1 MPSYFAGSGGAGLAP
16 AARWVSIDSVR
27 KPCAIVRAERRRLRP
42 LRVDVDEL
50 VVVGDVG
57 ELVDLV
63 LRDLEPLAG
72 ALVVADV
79 GLEQLE
85 CLRGGFAHAAAL

>member
-1 MPSYFAGSGGAGLAP
+1 MVVPKGVSLARSG
-16 AARWVSIDSVR
+16 I
-27 KPCAIVRAERRRLRP
+27 
-42 LRVDVDEL
+42 DVDEL

-63 LRDLEPLAG
+63 LGDLEPLAG

-85 CLRGGFAHAAAL
+85 RLGCRFAHAATLGPGASVR